1 MEVQTMQAFLWDDVY
16 GDHWP
21 VQLIVIAPDLETAR
35 KLGQAELRA
44 YHAESNVWS
53 SEELE
58 TATAEQN
65 AQFTRVATLEP
76 EVRELPCAFSI
87 ARD

>member
-1 MEVQTMQAFLWDDVY
+1 MQAFIWDEVY
-16 GDHWP
+16 GDQWP

-44 YHAESNVWS
+44 YHRAYHTEDGEAAER
-53 SEELE
+53 
-58 TATAEQN
+58 N
-65 AQFTRVATLEP
+65 AQLTRVATVEP

-87 ARD
+87 AGG